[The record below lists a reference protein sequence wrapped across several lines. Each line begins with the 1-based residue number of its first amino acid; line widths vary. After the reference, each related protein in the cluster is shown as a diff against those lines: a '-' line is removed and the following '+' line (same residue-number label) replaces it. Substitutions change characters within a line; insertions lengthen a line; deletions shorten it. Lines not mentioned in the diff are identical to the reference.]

1 VPNQRPARSVKPA
14 PTMMKT
20 TTRSA
25 EPMKTGGS
33 IRAVTRDQDS
43 SGSIRRRRAGKGLS
57 GGLSCTAR

>member
-1 VPNQRPARSVKPA
+1 
-14 PTMMKT
+14 MMKT